1 MFMTSVLIMN
11 DTWGCQLA
19 LFMGIIFT
27 VIVYSVGKGKFQPR
41 VLVLLVA
48 MLLTFVLAYFS
59 NDRLR
64 ENIDTNV
71 VQQIHDM
78 FAFVDD
84 DKLDAVMHII
94 ESTCKSRKQVAHAP
108 APMTTGTAGMY
119 VPSYPVHVTVG
130 GATVFVMDVEQFHK
144 F

>member
-1 MFMTSVLIMN
+1 VKLIIAIVQ
-11 DTWGCQLA
+11 DEDASRLIGKLLSEGFSATKLA
-19 LFMGIIFT
+19 TTGGFLRSGNT
-27 VIVYSVGKGKFQPR
+27 T
-41 VLVLLVA
+41 
-48 MLLTFVLAYFS
+48 LLTG
-59 NDRLR
+59 
-64 ENIDTNV
+64 
-71 VQQIHDM
+71 
-78 FAFVDD
+78 VDD